1 MDFIKQLGEA
11 AFGTRLRILTE
22 RFFQDG
28 AKLYQSQNVD
38 FEPRWFTIF
47 NLLSTKSPLT
57 ITEITSELS
66 YTQPAVT
73 QIVNILIKKGLVKV
87 VKDKS
92 DTRKKLIALSPK
104 GLTLLDE
111 LKPIW
116 QGFEEAV
123 RTLFAELGYDLLY
136 IISKTEN
143 ALDKKDMYERV
154 SEKIKERQL
163 ESVELVKYS
172 TENKDKFRELNY
184 EWLEK
189 YFKVEPEDKKLL
201 NDPEGE
207 IINKGGEVI
216 FARYKNEIVGTVAL
230 IKYSESEYELAK
242 MAVTDKAQGR
252 QIGKKLAEEI
262 IRLASEKNADTL
274 FLETNIRLN
283 AAMKLYEKLGFELVE
298 NNHSKYAR
306 STIKMELKLKE

>member
-47 NLLSTKSPLT
+47 NLLSAKSPLT

-104 GLTLLDE
+104 GLALLDE

-116 QGFEEAV
+116 LGFEDAV
-123 RTLFAELGYDLLY
+123 KSLFNELGYDLLY

-143 ALDKKDMYERV
+143 ALDKKDMFERV
-154 SEKIKERQL
+154 SEKIKEKQL
-163 ESVELVKYS
+163 GNVEIVRYS
-172 TENKDKFRELNY
+172 PEYKDKFRELNF

-201 NDPEGE
+201 SDPEGE
-207 IINKGGEVI
+207 IINRGGEVI
-216 FARYKNEIVGTVAL
+216 FARYKSEIVGTAAL
-230 IKYSESEYELAK
+230 IKFSDGEYELAK
-242 MAVTDKAQGR
+242 MAVTEKAQGR

-262 IRLASEKNADTL
+262 IKLAAEKNADTI
-274 FLETNIRLN
+274 FLETNVKLN
-283 AAMKLYEKLGFELVE
+283 AAMKLYNKLGFELVE
-298 NNHSKYAR
+298 NNNSKYAR
-306 STIKMELKLKE
+306 STIKMELKLKC